1 MAHVCRHCDY
11 FDGSGTHTSS
21 CPSCGGNMR
30 LTLLDPRATAT
41 ATLDPPADRSTEDPK
56 VFRRGVSQEMPTE
69 PDWNDPYAYGYEEIE
84 APWAFR
90 YTQIGA
96 GLGAYFFVWRWGGR
110 FLTSLY
116 VSSLDSPAHNQQIVG
131 LAIGTLILNCV
142 AALVG
147 GGAAGFW
154 AKNWIVQGLGV
165 AAGVF
170 AIPLVSML
178 IFAPESWPMFCLSL
192 AATTILTML
201 GAFLGHL
208 LVKPTR
214 VPIS

>member
-30 LTLLDPRATAT
+30 FTLLDPRATAT
-41 ATLDPPADRSTEDPK
+41 ATLDPPADRTTKDPSEPWQ
-56 VFRRGVSQEMPTE
+56 VLSRETSTE

-90 YTQIGA
+90 YSQIGA
-96 GLGAYFFVWRWGGR
+96 GVGAYFFVWRWGGR
-110 FLTSLY
+110 FMTSLF
-116 VSSLDSPAHNQQIVG
+116 VSSLDGSPHDKQLVG
-131 LAIGTLILNCV
+131 LGIGILILNCF
-142 AALVG
+142 AALFG

-154 AKNWIVQGLGV
+154 AKNWILQGLGV
-165 AAGVF
+165 AAGVM

-178 IFAPESWPMFCLSL
+178 IFAPESWPMFCISL
-192 AATTILTML
+192 AATTLLAML